1 VLCYNRDLQD
11 LMANVL
17 RTWFRVL
24 TLRFSESDL
33 LAFDNKHLLCGL
45 FCTWLVGIGRFW
57 DNPRA
62 ALIQHLGIGSIIYV
76 FILAGYLYVVI
87 LALKP
92 ERWSYRHL
100 LTFIALT
107 SPPAILYAIPVE
119 LWFPRETA
127 RDINVW
133 FLGIVATWR
142 VLMYSVYLRRQG
154 RLTGFAQF
162 TATLTPLA
170 LIVFALTVLNLEQAV
185 FNIMGGLRDNGTA
198 QDTAYRV
205 LVGLSIASF
214 YLSPVLL
221 AFYVAAMVARRSG
234 KESQAANTPDLQRM
248 QRDCETRAPDA
259 EPGPPDVMP

>member
-1 VLCYNRDLQD
+1 MPLTKPSPSVTIRIEQQ
-11 LMANVL
+11 LMGNL
-17 RTWFRVL
+17 IRTWIRIL

-33 LAFDNKHLLCGL
+33 LTFGNKHLIFGL
-45 FCTWLVGIGRFW
+45 LCTWLVGIGRFW

-62 ALIQHLGIGSIIYV
+62 AFIQHLGLGSVIYV
-76 FILAGYLYVVI
+76 FILAGYLYIVI

-100 LTFIALT
+100 LTFIVLT

-119 LWFPRETA
+119 LWVDGETA

-154 RLTGFAQF
+154 RLTGLVQI

-170 LIVFALTVLNLEQAV
+170 LIVFVLTALNLEQAV
-185 FNIMGGLRDNGTA
+185 FDFMGGLRHRETA
-198 QDTAYRV
+198 EDRVYGV
-205 LVGLSIASF
+205 LVGLSIISF
-214 YLSPVLL
+214 FVSPVLL
-221 AFYVAAMVARRSG
+221 LFYVSAIF
-234 KESQAANTPDLQRM
+234 
-248 QRDCETRAPDA
+248 TRHRKASS
-259 EPGPPDVMP
+259 E

>member
-1 VLCYNRDLQD
+1 MGKLI
-11 LMANVL
+11 
-17 RTWFRVL
+17 RTWIRIL

-33 LAFDNKHLLCGL
+33 LAFGNKHLICGL
-45 FCTWLVGIGRFW
+45 LCTWLVGVGRFW

-62 ALIQHLGIGSIIYV
+62 GFILHLGLGSIIYV

-100 LTFIALT
+100 LTFIVLT
-107 SPPAILYAIPVE
+107 SPPAFLYAIPVE
-119 LWFPRETA
+119 LWVAPETA

-154 RLTGFAQF
+154 RLTGLVQF

-170 LIVFALTVLNLEQAV
+170 LIVFVLTALNLEQAV
-185 FNIMGGLRDNGTA
+185 FDFMGGLRHKETTEA
-198 QDTAYRV
+198 RV
-205 LVGLSIASF
+205 YGVLIGLSIISF

-221 AFYVAAMVARRSG
+221 AFYISAII
-234 KESQAANTPDLQRM
+234 
-248 QRDCETRAPDA
+248 TRHKSAPS
-259 EPGPPDVMP
+259 E

>member
-1 VLCYNRDLQD
+1 MGKL
-11 LMANVL
+11 L

-33 LAFDNKHLLCGL
+33 LAFDKKHLLYGL
-45 FCTWLVGIGRFW
+45 LCTWLVGIGRFW

-62 ALIQHLGIGSIIYV
+62 GFVQRLGLGSIIYV
-76 FILAGYLYVVI
+76 FVLAGYLYVVI

-100 LTFIALT
+100 LTFIVLT

-119 LWFPRETA
+119 LLFPQETA

-142 VLMYSVYLRRQG
+142 VLMYSVYLRRQA
-154 RLTGFAQF
+154 RLTGLVQF

-170 LIVFALTVLNLEQAV
+170 LIVFVLTVLNLDQAV
-185 FNIMGGLRDNGTA
+185 FNIMGGLRDKGTA
-198 QDTAYRV
+198 EDTAYRL
-205 LVGLSIASF
+205 LVGLSIISF

-221 AFYVAAMVARRSG
+221 AFYIAAIFTRYRRKASS
-234 KESQAANTPDLQRM
+234 E
-248 QRDCETRAPDA
+248 
-259 EPGPPDVMP
+259 